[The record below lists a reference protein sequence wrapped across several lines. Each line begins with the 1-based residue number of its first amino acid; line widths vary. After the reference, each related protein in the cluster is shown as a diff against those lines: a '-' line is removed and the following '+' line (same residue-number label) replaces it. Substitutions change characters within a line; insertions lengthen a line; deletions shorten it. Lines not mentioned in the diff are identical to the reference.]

1 MNEIPNLNNNNI
13 DMDKILSNIENN
25 PEEIIKNIDN
35 TIMKNEMQKE
45 ALESKISKYKQ
56 SILEL
61 NDPELTQL
69 IQEIDSDA
77 YNLEEVTLKIQN
89 IKQNTINS
97 IKDLMENN
105 KDILEILTR

>member
-1 MNEIPNLNNNNI
+1 MNEISNLNNNI

-35 TIMKNEMQKE
+35 TIMKNEMHKE

>member
-1 MNEIPNLNNNNI
+1 MNEISNLNNNI

-77 YNLEEVTLKIQN
+77 YNLEEITLKIQN

>member
-1 MNEIPNLNNNNI
+1 MNEISNLNNNI

-77 YNLEEVTLKIQN
+77 YNLEEVTLRIQN

>member
-1 MNEIPNLNNNNI
+1 MNEISNLNNNI

-61 NDPELTQL
+61 NDPEFTQL

-77 YNLEEVTLKIQN
+77 YNLEEVTLRIQN

>member
-1 MNEIPNLNNNNI
+1 MNEILNLDNNNI
-13 DMDKILSNIENN
+13 DMEKILSNIENN

>member
-1 MNEIPNLNNNNI
+1 MNEISNLNNNI

>member
-1 MNEIPNLNNNNI
+1 MNEIPNLDNNNI

>member
-1 MNEIPNLNNNNI
+1 MNEISNLNNNI

-25 PEEIIKNIDN
+25 PEDIIKNIDN

-61 NDPELTQL
+61 NDPELAQL

>member
-1 MNEIPNLNNNNI
+1 MNEISNLNNNI

-69 IQEIDSDA
+69 IREIDSDA

>member
-1 MNEIPNLNNNNI
+1 MNEISNLNNNI

-77 YNLEEVTLKIQN
+77 VSYTRLTLP
-89 IKQNTINS
+89 T
-97 IKDLMENN
+97 
-105 KDILEILTR
+105 TPYV

>member
-1 MNEIPNLNNNNI
+1 MNEISNLNNNI

-77 YNLEEVTLKIQN
+77 YNLEEVTLRIQN

-97 IKDLMENN
+97 IKDLMTNN

>member
-1 MNEIPNLNNNNI
+1 MNEISNLNNNI
-13 DMDKILSNIENN
+13 DMDRILSNIENN

-69 IQEIDSDA
+69 IQEIDSDT

-97 IKDLMENN
+97 IRDLMENN

>member
-1 MNEIPNLNNNNI
+1 MNEISNLNNNI

-97 IKDLMENN
+97 IRDLMENN

>member
-1 MNEIPNLNNNNI
+1 MNEISNLNNNI

-25 PEEIIKNIDN
+25 PEDIIKNIDN

-56 SILEL
+56 SILEF

>member
-1 MNEIPNLNNNNI
+1 MNEISNLNNNI

-25 PEEIIKNIDN
+25 PEDIIKNIDN

-77 YNLEEVTLKIQN
+77 YNLEEITLKIQN

>member
-1 MNEIPNLNNNNI
+1 MNEISNLNNNI

-25 PEEIIKNIDN
+25 PEDIIKNIDN

-77 YNLEEVTLKIQN
+77 YNLEEVTLRIQN

>member
-1 MNEIPNLNNNNI
+1 MNEISNLNNNI

-25 PEEIIKNIDN
+25 PEDIIKNIDN

>member
-1 MNEIPNLNNNNI
+1 
-13 DMDKILSNIENN
+13 
-25 PEEIIKNIDN
+25 
-35 TIMKNEMQKE
+35 MQKE

-77 YNLEEVTLKIQN
+77 YNLEEITLRIQN

>member
-1 MNEIPNLNNNNI
+1 MNEISNLNNNI

-77 YNLEEVTLKIQN
+77 YNLEEITLRIQN